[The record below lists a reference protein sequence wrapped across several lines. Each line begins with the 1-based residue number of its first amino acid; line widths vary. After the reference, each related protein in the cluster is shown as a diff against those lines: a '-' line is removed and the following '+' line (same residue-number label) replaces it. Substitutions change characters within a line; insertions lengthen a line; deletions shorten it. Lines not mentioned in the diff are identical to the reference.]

1 MELLAEQDEEHV
13 MSDVELVVLHFV
25 VGAPVFILT
34 LTVAVVSATILEPV
48 FQDVGRDRGC
58 TACSVV
64 VAAQG
69 GVGVILSVVLS
80 MLTYANCFEHKTHAL
95 LDIVAD

>member
-1 MELLAEQDEEHV
+1 MEFLAEQDEEHV

-48 FQDVGRDRGC
+48 FQDVGRDGGC
-58 TACSVV
+58 TTCSVV
-64 VAAQG
+64 VAQG

-80 MLTYANCFEHKTHAL
+80 MLTYAKCFEQQTHAL